1 MIAQQKQIDAA
12 GAPYPV
18 FCGDDRI
25 PENIGY
31 VVFETFAGADALEA
45 DFVMEGNAWIV
56 DDTIADNGANV
67 LDAGPYVMG
76 IPVFPLADG
85 QDENGASDETS
96 PQLGVNEVVVDV
108 SSDGGT
114 RGDGQPRSPVVV
126 SPLASGVR
134 MNNGDPGSK
143 QQIDITGSV
152 QAPVYGQG
160 YSMHVLWFD
169 RNNDDRAFTQ
179 ALLYDEHE
187 ERRDWRP
194 PIDRELNVLVYNM
207 SYEGVKDT
215 PFTWD
220 TFDDESFFFNLG
232 LTDLTAAVWEND
244 VYQSQTLPEP
254 DLWGFSTWGY
264 STYLLEEEGD

>member
-1 MIAQQKQIDAA
+1 
-12 GAPYPV
+12 
-18 FCGDDRI
+18 
-25 PENIGY
+25 
-31 VVFETFAGADALEA
+31 
-45 DFVMEGNAWIV
+45 
-56 DDTIADNGANV
+56 
-67 LDAGPYVMG
+67 
-76 IPVFPLADG
+76 
-85 QDENGASDETS
+85 
-96 PQLGVNEVVVDV
+96 
-108 SSDGGT
+108 
-114 RGDGQPRSPVVV
+114 VVV

-264 STYLLEEEGD
+264 STYLLEEEGDELGGPGGIPGVNAAALFFEGQEINIDPFVTDKDNLPLIAPENGFTWAAWTTHVMTLNGFR